1 MFSADLLCP
10 LYVCAV
16 QRRRFPVGASPT
28 RRTLQPEATGAV
40 MEVTK
45 WLKPS
50 VWLDQSNL
58 LFSRSTNVQLVRLG
72 ALAERYFHDDPNRGA
87 LQ

>member
-1 MFSADLLCP
+1 
-10 LYVCAV
+10 
-16 QRRRFPVGASPT
+16 
-28 RRTLQPEATGAV
+28 

-87 LQ
+87 LQTRHVNNSMLQPVALRTTTCAMVDCRP